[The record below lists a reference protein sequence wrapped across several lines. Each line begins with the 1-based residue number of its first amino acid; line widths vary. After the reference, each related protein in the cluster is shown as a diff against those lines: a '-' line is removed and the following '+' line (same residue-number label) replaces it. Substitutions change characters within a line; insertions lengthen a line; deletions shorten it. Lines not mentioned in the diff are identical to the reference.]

1 MASILKVDSMQGV
14 TSAGDITITSE
25 GGSATQSLQQGL
37 AKAWVNF
44 NGTGTIAA
52 RDSLNVSGLTDNAAG
67 DYTVTFSSA
76 LGNTDYAPTGMP
88 QIGITSSDAAL
99 TSIMIRTGTNAA
111 SSATTMTTTANRILC
126 KYVSASNLG
135 ETDSAVVTYKADGD
149 LA

>member
-1 MASILKVDSMQGV
+1 MAGKIIADTIETGAGADIS
-14 TSAGDITITSE
+14 TSYVVN
-25 GGSATQSLQQGL
+25 GS

-52 RDSLNVSGLTDNAAG
+52 RDSLNLSSLTDNAGG

-111 SSATTMTTTANRILC
+111 GSATTMTTTANRILC
-126 KYVSASNLG
+126 KYVSTSNLN

>member
-1 MASILKVDSMQGV
+1 MASELRVNTLKDASGNNSIA
-14 TSAGDITITSE
+14 TSFVA
-25 GGSATQSLQQGL
+25 GGS

>member
-1 MASILKVDSMQGV
+1 MAGKIIADTIETGAGADIA
-14 TSAGDITITSE
+14 TSYVVN
-25 GGSATQSLQQGL
+25 GS

-52 RDSLNVSGLTDNAAG
+52 RDSLNLSSLTDNAGG

-111 SSATTMTTTANRILC
+111 GSATTMTTTANRILC
-126 KYVSASNLG
+126 KYVSTSNLN